1 MKRIAEYLFAA
12 VVLCAFTACAKEN
25 SAEQTSPEG
34 EPSGEAPVETT
45 EEPIDEPSGKM
56 VFSVTMPSDET
67 KTFLGTPDA
76 EGMVDVL
83 WKTGDRISVNGILS
97 DALSSADNGKKIVD
111 FTVDGTTS
119 APYKVLYPGTSS
131 ANTVVLPST
140 QNYVAGSFDPSAG
153 VAYGNAVLSSGKY
166 GASLKNL
173 CALIRLSLTGS
184 ATLDH
189 IVLNSLGSEK
199 LSGSFTLATDAN
211 GFTGAFSGGS
221 ASTLTYNCNDLAL
234 SGTSTYIYIAIPA
247 QTYSSGMEALV
258 YQTGGQYMR
267 LKFWGSGKTLA
278 GSDIIAFE
286 DKVYSAGR
294 VEVLGELPSL
304 PQEDLSFDTHITVGN
319 YNVWTSVM
327 RNLYYD
333 NRNNSSSD
341 YYSGSGDGYMIDN
354 DPRLWATAKS
364 YMASVIADI
373 GYDVFGVNEVSPA
386 MKSELPSLVSSA
398 GGDFTWKF
406 FLNSSTNDNASP
418 ASDDEY
424 EAIVYNNK
432 VFTCGTT
439 GKFWLTDKDYGLQP
453 HQGVT
458 SVGNDGNY
466 RMVVYAFLTHKVTGR
481 TILFCN
487 CHGPLNDAIN
497 EWAGN
502 IIKYRIT
509 GQGSSSGSQSSTYPI
524 NKNGYPVIFVG
535 DLNAAPSEGL
545 MYSKLAAFWNCAYDS
560 ARANGVLPQ
569 SEIDNPGTWSNW
581 RMQQSMLGSADK
593 RLDHVFYSS
602 EFTVMGYKTN
612 RFRYKAAYSPASSG
626 YRKFYPSDHVPTIAE
641 LSL

>member
-1 MKRIAEYLFAA
+1 MKKNIAYLFAA
-12 VVLCAFTACAKEN
+12 AGIVALSACSKE
-25 SAEQTSPEG
+25 SAEVVTP
-34 EPSGEAPVETT
+34 A
-45 EEPIDEPSGKM
+45 EEPAVEKM
-56 VFSVTMPSDET
+56 ILSVSMPSDET
-67 KTFLGTPDA
+67 RTFLGTPDG
-76 EGMVDVL
+76 EGLVDVL

-97 DALSSADNGKKIVD
+97 DALSSLDNGKKVVD
-111 FTVDGTTS
+111 FTVNGTPS

-131 ANTVVLPST
+131 ENVIVLPST
-140 QNYVAGSFDPSAG
+140 QNYVANSFDPSAG
-153 VAYGNAVLSSGKY
+153 VAYGNAASSAGSY
-166 GASLKNL
+166 GVSLQNFCGLIRFSLK
-173 CALIRLSLTGS
+173 GS

-199 LSGSFTLATDAN
+199 ISGSFSLTTNAG
-211 GFTGAFSGGS
+211 GFTGAFSGGGSSSLVYDCSGQALS
-221 ASTLTYNCNDLAL
+221 ASAKYF
-234 SGTSTYIYIAIPA
+234 YIAIPA
-247 QTYSSGMEALV
+247 QTYASGMEALV
-258 YQTGGQYMR
+258 YQTDGQYMR
-267 LKFWGSGKTLA
+267 LKFWGSGKVLE

-286 DKVYSAGR
+286 EKTYAAGR
-294 VEVLGELPSL
+294 IDVLSELPSL
-304 PQEDLSFDTHITVGN
+304 TQVDRSFDTHITVGN
-319 YNVWTSVM
+319 YNVWTTVM
-327 RNLYYD
+327 RNQYYD

-354 DPRLWATAKS
+354 DPRLWATAKT
-364 YMASVIADI
+364 YLASVIADI
-373 GYDVFGVNEVSPA
+373 GFDVFGLNEVSPT
-386 MKSELPSLVSSA
+386 MKSDLPSLVSAA
-398 GGDFTWKF
+398 GGDYSWKF
-406 FLNSSTNDNASP
+406 FLRSSTNDNATP

-432 VFTCGTT
+432 VFSCGTT
-439 GKFWLTDKDYGLQP
+439 GKFWLTDKDNGLQP

-458 SVGNDGNY
+458 SISENDGNY
-466 RMVVYAFLTHKVTGR
+466 RIVCYAFLTHKVTGR

-509 GQGSSSGSQSSTYPI
+509 GQGSSTGSQSSTYPI

-535 DLNAAPSEGL
+535 DLNASPSEGL
-545 MYSKLAAFWNCAYDS
+545 MYSKLSAFWNCAYDK
-560 ARANGVLPQ
+560 AQERGVLPQ

-581 RMQQSMLGSADK
+581 RMQQSMLRSDDK

-602 EFTVMGYKTN
+602 EFTVMGYRTN
-612 RFRYKAAYSPASSG
+612 RFRYNAAYSPAASG

>member
-1 MKRIAEYLFAA
+1 MKRILAYTLAATAFLFA
-12 VVLCAFTACAKEN
+12 CSKEK
-25 SAEQTSPEG
+25 
-34 EPSGEAPVETT
+34 EPSSTPDS
-45 EEPIDEPSGKM
+45 PKKM
-56 VFSVTMPSDET
+56 VLTAAMPVDET
-67 KTFLGTPDA
+67 KTYLGTPD
-76 EGMVDVL
+76 GDGKVDVL

-97 DALSSADNGKKIVD
+97 EALASADNGKKVVD
-111 FTVDGTTS
+111 FTVNGTTS

-131 ANTVVLPST
+131 SNVIQLPAS
-140 QNYVAGSFDPSAG
+140 QSYVTNSFDPSAG
-153 VAYGNAVLSSGKY
+153 AAYGNAVKTTNSY
-166 GASLKNL
+166 GVSLQNFCGLIRISLK
-173 CALIRLSLTGS
+173 GS
-184 ATLDH
+184 ATLDR
-189 IVLNSLGSEK
+189 IELNALGSEK
-199 LSGSFTLATDAN
+199 ISGNFTLATDAN
-211 GFTGAFSGGS
+211 GFTGGFSGGS
-221 ASTLTYNCNDLAL
+221 SSSIVYNCSGQTL
-234 SGTSTYIYIAIPA
+234 SSSAKYFYIAVPA

-258 YQTGGQYMR
+258 YQADGQYMR
-267 LKFWGSGKTLA
+267 LKFWGSGKTIA

-286 DKVYSAGR
+286 DKVFAPGR
-294 VEVLGELPSL
+294 VDILGELPQL
-304 PQEDLSFDTHITVGN
+304 TQQDRSFDTHITVGN
-319 YNVWTSVM
+319 YNIWTTLM
-327 RNLYYD
+327 RNTYYN

-341 YYSGSGDGYMIDN
+341 YYSGDGDGYMIDN
-354 DPRLWATAKS
+354 DPRLWETAKS

-373 GYDVFGVNEVSPA
+373 GYDVFGVNEVSPQ
-386 MKSELPSLVSSA
+386 MKSELPPLVSA
-398 GGDFTWKF
+398 EGGDFTWKF

-418 ASDDEY
+418 SSDDEY

-487 CHGPLNDAIN
+487 CHGPLNDDVN

-535 DLNAAPSEGL
+535 DLNATPSEGL
-545 MYSKLAAFWNCAYDS
+545 MYSKLCAFWSCAYDAAL
-560 ARANGVLPQ
+560 ARGVLAQ

-581 RMQQSMLGSADK
+581 RMQQSMLKSNDK
-593 RLDHVFYSS
+593 RMDHVFFSS
-602 EFTVMGYKTN
+602 EFTVTGYRTN
-612 RFRYKAAYSPASSG
+612 RFRYKAAYSPAPSG
-626 YRKFYPSDHVPTIAE
+626 YRNFYPSDHVPTIAV